1 VSNISDEDFEK
12 NIDKV
17 FITKLKERR
26 LLDEDLFETVEE
38 VFDRATVQAVLQL
51 MRRKTLAE
59 LKGVVSTGK
68 ESRVYWGKSFKGE
81 DLAVKI
87 YLTSSSEFRK
97 GMVKYIKGDPRFG
110 DNIPKSTRKLVIMWA
125 KKEFKNYK
133 ALFDAGV
140 SVPKP
145 IDQYENV
152 LVMEFI
158 GREGVRAPLL
168 KEITLTYEEY
178 VKLFVNLIEDVKKAY
193 VKANLV
199 HGDLSEFN
207 VMIFEDRHY
216 IIDVS
221 QAVPLTHPNSH
232 ELLIRDLRNI
242 HRYFSKEVGLKIPSV
257 DVLYKYVTNE
267 LSELPGVPQPLNHS

>member
-1 VSNISDEDFEK
+1 MSSISSEDFEK
-12 NIDKV
+12 SVDKIFV
-17 FITKLKERR
+17 SKLKERR
-26 LLDEDLFETVEE
+26 LIDKDLFETVEE

-51 MRRKTLAE
+51 MRRKSLAE
-59 LKGVVSTGK
+59 LKGVVSAGK
-68 ESRVYWGKSFKGE
+68 ESRVYWGKSFDGK

-87 YLTSSSEFRK
+87 YLTSSSEFRR

-110 DNIPKSTRKLVIMWA
+110 DIPKSTRKLVIMWA

-145 IDQYENV
+145 IDHYENV

-168 KEITLTYEEY
+168 KEVTLTYEEY
-178 VKLFVNLIEDVKKAY
+178 AKLFVNIINDVKKSY

-207 VMIFEDRHY
+207 IMIFEGKHY

-221 QAVPLTHPNSH
+221 QAVPLTHPISY
-232 ELLIRDLRNI
+232 ELLVRDLKNI
-242 HRYFSKEVGLKIPSV
+242 HRYFTKEVGLKVPSV
-257 DVLYKYVTNE
+257 DVLYKYVTDE
-267 LSELPGVPQPLNHS
+267 ISELPEVSL